1 MSSLLLKRV
10 RKGDIARSHDIG
22 RVVHA
27 LEELADDQAWRVTIE
42 PAKSKRSND
51 ANAYYWG
58 VVVELMSESTGYEPE
73 EIHEYLCGA
82 RWGWKDKRVPKTP
95 RNPQGVE
102 SVPVRTTTTDEHGK
116 RAVLTIM
123 EFMEFTE
130 FARRF
135 AAKKLGLFIPDPD
148 PNYKLHEEREEQA
161 A

>member
-1 MSSLLLKRV
+1 MNSILLQRVQPGDVRRSL
-10 RKGDIARSHDIG
+10 DIG

-27 LEELADDQAWRVTIE
+27 LEELPDDQSWRVTIE
-42 PAKSKRSND
+42 AEKSKRSND

-58 VVVELMSESTGYEPE
+58 VVVHMISEVTGYESE

-95 RNPQGVE
+95 RNPDGVE
-102 SVPVRTTTTDEHGK
+102 SVPVRTTTTDQNGK
-116 RAVLTIM
+116 RSVLKIM
-123 EFMEFTE
+123 EFSDFVE

-135 AAKKLGLFIPDPD
+135 AAKKLNLFIPDPD
-148 PNYKLHEEREEQA
+148 PYYAEHREEKA

>member
-10 RKGDIARSHDIG
+10 PKGDVNRSRDIE

-27 LEELADDQAWRVTIE
+27 LEELADDKTWRVSIE
-42 PAKSKRSND
+42 EEKSKRSSD
-51 ANAYYWG
+51 QNAYYWG
-58 VVVELMSESTGYEPE
+58 VVVEMMSQETGYEPE

-95 RNPQGVE
+95 RNPEGIE
-102 SVPVRTTTTDEHGK
+102 SVPVRTTTMNEDGK
-116 RAVLTIM
+116 RSVLKIM
-123 EFMEFTE
+123 EFSDFVE

-135 AAKKLGLFIPDPD
+135 AAKKLNLFIPDPN
-148 PNYKLHEEREEQA
+148 PNYKLHEERQEQA